1 MFFLWIFC
9 SLLSGGFAADI
20 LPLPL
25 LPSEDS
31 FYRPRNDSWKELPVG
46 TILDARNVTFG
57 TLYPYLPSPADAY
70 QLLYVTQNVHGEPD
84 TTVTTIV
91 VPPNA
96 NKNRLLS
103 FQNAYDAPD
112 VDCSP
117 SYGFQFRVDGV
128 AAAWNRGQLPLI
140 SRFLVDGGP
149 VINIPDYEGS
159 NASFT
164 VGPQSAYQ
172 TLDSIRAALKS
183 NDITGL
189 SPDAKI
195 VMFGYSG
202 GGFATAWATEFH
214 ASYSPN
220 LSIVGAAI
228 GGLPINI
235 KNTYTNVNNGM
246 FSELSVLATLGLM
259 SAFPE
264 LDQYVREHLKEDVK
278 EAFLYPLK
286 RCSSREPIPEPSL
299 INANITSFF
308 DNGDQFLEDFNHIV
322 EEVGIIGKRV
332 KKGHAPNF
340 PLLVYQGTN
349 DTVTGPVKD
358 TTALVRK
365 FLEAG
370 TRVSYIPYLNQGH
383 VDALILGM
391 IPAWTWII
399 QRFERAE
406 ALAAADRF
414 LQNDGKDIVIDNI
427 GLEDLANGYN
437 QGDQIFLDG
446 EALIHG
452 YEL

>member
-1 MFFLWIFC
+1 MHLLWFFL
-9 SLLSGGFAADI
+9 SLLSVGFAADV
-20 LPLPL
+20 LPLPR

-31 FYRPRNDSWKELPVG
+31 FYRPRIDSWKDLPVG
-46 TILDARNVTFG
+46 TILDARNVTLG
-57 TLYPYLPSPADAY
+57 TLYPYLPSRAKAY

-84 TTVTTIV
+84 ATVTTIV

-128 AAAWNRGQLPLI
+128 AAIWNRGQMSLI

-189 SPDAKI
+189 SPGAKT

-235 KNTYTNVNNGM
+235 KNTYTNVNNGN

-264 LDQYVREHLKEDVK
+264 LDEYVREHLTEDAK

-286 RCSSREPIPEPSL
+286 RCSSWEPIPEPSL

-308 DNGDQFLEDFNHIV
+308 DNGDQFLDEFNHVV
-322 EEVGIIGKRV
+322 EHVGIIGKRV
-332 KKGHAPNF
+332 EKGQAPNF

-358 TTALVRK
+358 TIALVQK
-365 FLEAG
+365 FRNAG
-370 TRVSYIPYLNQGH
+370 TRVLYKPYLKQGH

-399 QRFERAE
+399 QRFENAE
-406 ALAAADRF
+406 APAAADGL
-414 LQNDGKDIVIDNI
+414 LQDDDKDMVIDDI
-427 GLEDLANGYN
+427 ELGDLANGYN
-437 QGDQIFLDG
+437 LGDQTFLDG
-446 EALIHG
+446 EALMHG